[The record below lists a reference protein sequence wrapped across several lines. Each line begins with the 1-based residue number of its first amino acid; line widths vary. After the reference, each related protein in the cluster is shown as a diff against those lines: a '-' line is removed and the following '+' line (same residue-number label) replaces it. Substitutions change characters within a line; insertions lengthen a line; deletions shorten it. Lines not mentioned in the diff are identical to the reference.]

1 LYKYQDVLDV
11 RKTTGFKS
19 APASKYS
26 PQSSLSRL
34 ETMNPASSKALEFP
48 G

>member
-19 APASKYS
+19 VPACLFNT
-26 PQSSLSRL
+26 PD
-34 ETMNPASSKALEFP
+34 TKA
-48 G
+48 